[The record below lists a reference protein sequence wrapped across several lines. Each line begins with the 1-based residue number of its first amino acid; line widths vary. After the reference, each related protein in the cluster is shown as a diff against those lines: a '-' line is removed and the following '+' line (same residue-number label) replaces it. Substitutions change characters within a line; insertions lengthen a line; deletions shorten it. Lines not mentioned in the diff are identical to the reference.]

1 MRHQTRVSPFS
12 PRVRHYSD
20 HVTSTPLLAAS
31 AVVRDDQG
39 RVLLVKR
46 GHEPAMGLW
55 SLPGGS
61 VEQGETLS
69 QAAIREVKEET
80 GLDIVTG
87 PEVWR
92 VVVELASGVHY
103 DVHALEGVVT
113 GGVLLAGDDAAD
125 AGWFGTD
132 ELHTL
137 PLTPHLLEFF
147 TGA

>member
-1 MRHQTRVSPFS
+1 MRHQTRVSPFR
-12 PRVRHYSD
+12 PRVRHYSG
-20 HVTSTPLLAAS
+20 HVTSTPILAAS
-31 AVVRDDQG
+31 AVVRDDRG

-92 VVVELASGVHY
+92 VVVELATGTHY

-113 GGVLLAGDDAAD
+113 GGVLQAGDDAAD
-125 AGWFGTD
+125 ARWFGTD

-137 PLTPHLLEFF
+137 PLTPHLLEFL